1 MRAKRCLWRRHVS
14 AWAPCL
20 GRQSE
25 GFYTR
30 SGDSLSLSGFQVR
43 EDNNKLMDVE
53 CGVRWGVDVS
63 VLRRGVEFGVLMWG
77 DEVGFVWWG
86 VDVVK

>member
-20 GRQSE
+20 GRRSE

-53 CGVRWGVDVS
+53 CGLG
-63 VLRRGVEFGVLMWG
+63 GVLMLVFLG
-77 DEVGFVWWG
+77 GVMKLVLFGGVLMLLNEVLMLVLG
-86 VDVVK
+86 